1 MVPLDINHSRVH
13 GSQVQRLNE
22 IMKNDNLHRKI
33 LASSLLCFGS
43 LTGLAG
49 AAVYFDPTLMNNWIG
64 PAILGA
70 PPAVGLIFYL
80 IVKSW
85 PKEIPSS
92 LETEKVIESKAK
104 EEITTTPE
112 TMPPLSKSTV
122 EDDFDHQ
129 VTASPDHQF
138 PHASEIAIV
147 QILGLLQRE
156 GRLID
161 FLQEDIEPYDDAQIG
176 AAVREVHRGC
186 RAALKE
192 VFGLS
197 PVLNAA
203 EGSQVEIEEDFDPTR
218 IKLIG
223 NVHGNPPFKGTLRH
237 CGWRFTEVQ
246 LPEWTAKEET
256 DVLAPA
262 EVEIL

>member
-1 MVPLDINHSRVH
+1 
-13 GSQVQRLNE
+13 
-22 IMKNDNLHRKI
+22 MKNSNLHGNI
-33 LASSLLCFGS
+33 LVSSLLCFGS

-80 IVKSW
+80 IARSW
-85 PKEIPSS
+85 QKGIALSPDV
-92 LETEKVIESKAK
+92 EKAIEP
-104 EEITTTPE
+104 EEEKITTSPEATP
-112 TMPPLSKSTV
+112 PPNKSTV
-122 EDDFDHQ
+122 EDDFNHQ
-129 VTASPDHQF
+129 IL
-138 PHASEIAIV
+138 HASEIAIV
-147 QILGLLQRE
+147 QTLGLLQRE

-161 FLQEDIEPYDDAQIG
+161 FLLEDIEPYDDAQIG

-186 RAALKE
+186 KAALKE

-197 PVLNAA
+197 PVLKAA

-237 CGWRFTEVQ
+237 CGWKFTEAH
-246 LPEWTAKEET
+246 LPEWTAKEKT

-262 EVEIL
+262 EVEIS

>member
-1 MVPLDINHSRVH
+1 
-13 GSQVQRLNE
+13 
-22 IMKNDNLHRKI
+22 MKNSNLHRNI
-33 LASSLLCFGS
+33 LVSSILCFGS

-70 PPAVGLIFYL
+70 PPAIGLIFYL
-80 IVKSW
+80 IARSW
-85 PKEIPSS
+85 TKGITLS
-92 LETEKVIESKAK
+92 LEEEQIVEPKAE
-104 EEITTTPE
+104 EEITTGPE
-112 TMPPLSKSTV
+112 TAPPLDKSSV
-122 EDDFDHQ
+122 DDAFNHQ
-129 VTASPDHQF
+129 ITKSPNHQI

-147 QILGLLQRE
+147 QTLGLLQRE

-161 FLQEDIEPYDDAQIG
+161 FLQEDIDPYDDAQIG

-197 PVLNAA
+197 PVLKAA

-223 NVHGNPPFKGTLRH
+223 NIQGNPPFKGTLRH
-237 CGWRFTEVQ
+237 CGWKFTEVH
-246 LPEWTAKEET
+246 LPEWTAKEKT

-262 EVEIL
+262 EVEIS

>member
-1 MVPLDINHSRVH
+1 
-13 GSQVQRLNE
+13 
-22 IMKNDNLHRKI
+22 MKNSNLHRNI
-33 LASSLLCFGS
+33 LVSSILCFGS

-70 PPAVGLIFYL
+70 PPAIGLTFYL
-80 IVKSW
+80 IARSW
-85 PKEIPSS
+85 TKGITLS
-92 LETEKVIESKAK
+92 LEEEQIVEPKAE
-104 EEITTTPE
+104 EEITTGPE
-112 TMPPLSKSTV
+112 TAPP
-122 EDDFDHQ
+122 HQ
-129 VTASPDHQF
+129 I
-138 PHASEIAIV
+138 PHAPEIAIV
-147 QILGLLQRE
+147 QTLGLLQRE

-197 PVLNAA
+197 PVLKAA

-223 NVHGNPPFKGTLRH
+223 NIQGNPPFKGTLRY
-237 CGWRFTEVQ
+237 CGWKFTEVH
-246 LPEWTAKEET
+246 LPEWTAKEKT

-262 EVEIL
+262 EVEIS

>member
-1 MVPLDINHSRVH
+1 
-13 GSQVQRLNE
+13 
-22 IMKNDNLHRKI
+22 MKNSNLHRNI
-33 LASSLLCFGS
+33 LVSSLLCFGS

-70 PPAVGLIFYL
+70 PPAIGLIFYL
-80 IVKSW
+80 TARSW
-85 PKEIPSS
+85 PKEMVPSQDA
-92 LETEKVIESKAK
+92 EKAVEPEA
-104 EEITTTPE
+104 EEKTTTIPE
-112 TMPPLSKSTV
+112 TAPPPKKSTV
-122 EDDFDHQ
+122 DDDFNHQ
-129 VTASPDHQF
+129 I

-147 QILGLLQRE
+147 QTLGLLQRE

-197 PVLNAA
+197 PVLKAA

-223 NVHGNPPFKGTLRH
+223 NIQGNPPFKGTLRH
-237 CGWRFTEVQ
+237 CGWKFTEVH
-246 LPEWTAKEET
+246 LPEWTAKEKT

>member
-1 MVPLDINHSRVH
+1 
-13 GSQVQRLNE
+13 
-22 IMKNDNLHRKI
+22 MKNSNLHRNI
-33 LASSLLCFGS
+33 LVSSFLCFGS
-43 LTGLAG
+43 MTGLAG

-70 PPAVGLIFYL
+70 PPAIGLIFYL
-80 IVKSW
+80 IARSW
-85 PKEIPSS
+85 TKGITLS
-92 LETEKVIESKAK
+92 
-104 EEITTTPE
+104 EEITTSPE
-112 TMPPLSKSTV
+112 SASPPDKSTV
-122 EDDFDHQ
+122 ENDFNHQ
-129 VTASPDHQF
+129 ITKSPNHQILKSPNHQI

-147 QILGLLQRE
+147 QTLGLLQRE

-197 PVLNAA
+197 PVLKAA
-203 EGSQVEIEEDFDPTR
+203 EGSHVEIEEDFDPTR

-223 NVHGNPPFKGTLRH
+223 NIQGNPPFKGTLRH
-237 CGWRFTEVQ
+237 CGWKFTEVH
-246 LPEWTAKEET
+246 LPEWTAKEKT

-262 EVEIL
+262 EVEIS

>member
-1 MVPLDINHSRVH
+1 
-13 GSQVQRLNE
+13 
-22 IMKNDNLHRKI
+22 MKNSNLHRNI
-33 LASSLLCFGS
+33 LVSSLLCFGS

-49 AAVYFDPTLMNNWIG
+49 AAVYFDPSLMNNWIG
-64 PAILGA
+64 PAILGS

-80 IVKSW
+80 IARSW
-85 PKEIPSS
+85 QKGITPSPDVEKAIEPEEEKTLTSPETTPPPSEIMAGDDLKHEIPY
-92 LETEKVIESKAK
+92 
-104 EEITTTPE
+104 
-112 TMPPLSKSTV
+112 
-122 EDDFDHQ
+122 D
-129 VTASPDHQF
+129 
-138 PHASEIAIV
+138 SEIAIV

-197 PVLNAA
+197 PVLKAA

-237 CGWRFTEVQ
+237 CGWKFNEVH
-246 LPEWTAKEET
+246 LPEWMAKEKT

>member
-1 MVPLDINHSRVH
+1 
-13 GSQVQRLNE
+13 
-22 IMKNDNLHRKI
+22 MKNSNLHRNI
-33 LASSLLCFGS
+33 LVSSILCFGS

-64 PAILGA
+64 PALLGA
-70 PPAVGLIFYL
+70 PPAIGLIFYL
-80 IVKSW
+80 IARSW
-85 PKEIPSS
+85 TKGITLS
-92 LETEKVIESKAK
+92 LEEEQIVEPKAE
-104 EEITTTPE
+104 EEITTGPE
-112 TMPPLSKSTV
+112 TAPPPDKSTV
-122 EDDFDHQ
+122 DDDFNHQ
-129 VTASPDHQF
+129 ITKSPNHQI

-147 QILGLLQRE
+147 QTLGLLQRE

-197 PVLNAA
+197 PVLEAA

-223 NVHGNPPFKGTLRH
+223 NIQGNPPFKGTLRH
-237 CGWRFTEVQ
+237 CGWKFTEVH
-246 LPEWTAKEET
+246 LPEWTAKEKT

>member
-1 MVPLDINHSRVH
+1 
-13 GSQVQRLNE
+13 
-22 IMKNDNLHRKI
+22 MKNSNIHRNI
-33 LASSLLCFGS
+33 LISSILCFGS

-64 PAILGA
+64 PAIIGA
-70 PPAVGLIFYL
+70 PPAIGLIFYL
-80 IVKSW
+80 IARSW
-85 PKEIPSS
+85 PKKMTPSQDA
-92 LETEKVIESKAK
+92 ERAIEPEEEK
-104 EEITTTPE
+104 ITTSFE
-112 TMPPLSKSTV
+112 AAPPPDKSTV
-122 EDDFDHQ
+122 DDDFNHQ
-129 VTASPDHQF
+129 ITKSPNHQISL
-138 PHASEIAIV
+138 ASEIAIV
-147 QILGLLQRE
+147 QTLGLLQRE

-197 PVLNAA
+197 PVLKAA
-203 EGSQVEIEEDFDPTR
+203 EGSQVEIEKDFDPTR

-223 NVHGNPPFKGTLRH
+223 NIQGNPPFKGTLRH
-237 CGWRFTEVQ
+237 CGWKFTEVR
-246 LPEWTAKEET
+246 LPEWTATEKT

-262 EVEIL
+262 EVEIS

>member
-1 MVPLDINHSRVH
+1 
-13 GSQVQRLNE
+13 
-22 IMKNDNLHRKI
+22 MKNSNLHRNI
-33 LASSLLCFGS
+33 LISSILCYGS

-70 PPAVGLIFYL
+70 PPAIGLIFYL
-80 IVKSW
+80 IARSW
-85 PKEIPSS
+85 TKGIASP
-92 LETEKVIESKAK
+92 LEKEKVVGPKAE
-104 EEITTTPE
+104 EEITTGPE
-112 TMPPLSKSTV
+112 TAPPQDKFSV
-122 EDDFDHQ
+122 DDDFNHQ
-129 VTASPDHQF
+129 ITKSPNHQIL
-138 PHASEIAIV
+138 HASEIAIV
-147 QILGLLQRE
+147 QTLGLLQRE

-176 AAVREVHRGC
+176 SAVREVHRGC
-186 RAALKE
+186 RTALKE

-197 PVLNAA
+197 PVLKAA

-223 NVHGNPPFKGTLRH
+223 NIQGDPPFKGTLRH
-237 CGWRFTEVQ
+237 CGWKFTEVH
-246 LPEWTAKEET
+246 LPEWTAKEKT

>member
-1 MVPLDINHSRVH
+1 
-13 GSQVQRLNE
+13 
-22 IMKNDNLHRKI
+22 MKNSNLHRNI
-33 LASSLLCFGS
+33 LVSSLLCFGS

-49 AAVYFDPTLMNNWIG
+49 AAIYFDPILMNNWIG

-80 IVKSW
+80 IARSW
-85 PKEIPSS
+85 QKGIASSPEVEKAIEPEEEKTLTSPEATPPQSEIMAGDDLKHEIPH
-92 LETEKVIESKAK
+92 T
-104 EEITTTPE
+104 
-112 TMPPLSKSTV
+112 
-122 EDDFDHQ
+122 
-129 VTASPDHQF
+129 
-138 PHASEIAIV
+138 SEIAIV
-147 QILGLLQRE
+147 QTLGLLQRE

-186 RAALKE
+186 KAALKE

-197 PVLNAA
+197 PVLKAA
-203 EGSQVEIEEDFDPTR
+203 EGSQVEIEEDFDPSR

-237 CGWRFTEVQ
+237 CGWKFTDIH
-246 LPEWTAKEET
+246 LPEWTTKEKT
-256 DVLAPA
+256 NVLAPA
-262 EVEIL
+262 EVEIS